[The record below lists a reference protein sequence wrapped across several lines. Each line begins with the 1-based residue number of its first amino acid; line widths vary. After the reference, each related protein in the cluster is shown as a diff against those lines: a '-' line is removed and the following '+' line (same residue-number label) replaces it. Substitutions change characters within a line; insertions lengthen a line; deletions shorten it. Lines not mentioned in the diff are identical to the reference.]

1 MIDSAALKFDVKN
14 LNTYYDEF
22 EDVEDPD
29 LIEEKIFYRSLK
41 QNFLQF
47 IKDYIFMANM
57 YITIFKEIVKVF
69 NKDKTKQTK
78 TKLLANFI
86 ITYTKLRRK
95 PKLNSDTNKIE
106 YIYMKRIRKII
117 LMLENQKH

>member
-57 YITIFKEIVKVF
+57 YNTIFKEIVKVF
-69 NKDKTKQTK
+69 NKDNTKQTK
-78 TKLLANFI
+78 QNYSQILLYHIQN
-86 ITYTKLRRK
+86 
-95 PKLNSDTNKIE
+95 
-106 YIYMKRIRKII
+106 
-117 LMLENQKH
+117 